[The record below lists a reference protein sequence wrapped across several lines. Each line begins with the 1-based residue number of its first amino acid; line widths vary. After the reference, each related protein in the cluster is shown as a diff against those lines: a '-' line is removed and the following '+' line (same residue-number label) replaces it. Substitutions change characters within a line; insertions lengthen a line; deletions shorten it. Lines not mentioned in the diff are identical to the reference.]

1 MAKILIIP
9 ETRKRPGTPI
19 PQQAISASLSRMDSV
34 IVLICMK
41 FTKNLNNR
49 NFLLRNQIIMSTFA
63 SKLRELDVSA
73 LFLYTFQVQCRW
85 HNDARVKSATARK
98 YRHHSCAT
106 LDG

>member
-9 ETRKRPGTPI
+9 ETRKRPGNPT
-19 PQQAISASLSRMDSV
+19 PQQAISASKYRIDSV

-63 SKLRELDVSA
+63 PKLRELDVTA